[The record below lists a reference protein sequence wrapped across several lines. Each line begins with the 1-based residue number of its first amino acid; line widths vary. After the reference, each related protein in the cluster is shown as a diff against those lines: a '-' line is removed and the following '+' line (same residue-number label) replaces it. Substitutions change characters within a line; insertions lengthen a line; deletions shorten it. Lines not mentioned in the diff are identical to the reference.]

1 MELVFSCLGFPTA
14 LQWPVVFDTDLAPT
28 ATDTTLVFVFH
39 ILLPGL
45 DIMII
50 IIIIK
55 KKWREFLI
63 QFIRKNL
70 SVFSQYFLF

>member
-1 MELVFSCLGFPTA
+1 MFKYNGIGLFLSGIPNCFK
-14 LQWPVVFDTDLAPT
+14 WPVVFDTDLAPT
-28 ATDTTLVFVFH
+28 ATGTTLVFVFH

-55 KKWREFLI
+55 KKLREFLI
-63 QFIRKNL
+63 
-70 SVFSQYFLF
+70 